1 MENRSQKILTSLLQY
16 YKDNKLKVM
25 ENIIHAQPNS
35 NKVSLR
41 LVDWLVTNYSKSHN
55 VVYYV
60 NNMPFNVHQSYKNML
75 RAYSKKL
82 FDPFRR
88 HTRVYVNKSDKSDTT
103 VIETTVA
110 QLTFFKWA
118 IDNEVLSYAYEHRND
133 IKEDMDK
140 NTKHRINNQNLS
152 SLENVRSKRKEL
164 SKSSKGANMYSVNI
178 CVTFS

>member
-1 MENRSQKILTSLLQY
+1 MEDRSQKILTSLMKY
-16 YKDNKLKVM
+16 YSDHEKLNM
-25 ENIIHAQPNS
+25 MQQIISAQSSS

-60 NNMPFNVHQSYKNML
+60 NKMPFNMHQSYKNML

-88 HTRVYVNKSDKSDTT
+88 HKRVYLNGDTQS

-118 IDNEVLSYAYEHRND
+118 IENDVLKYAYEHRKT

-140 NTKHRINNQNLS
+140 NTRCRNDESEGSQQ
-152 SLENVRSKRKEL
+152 KRKEMY
-164 SKSSKGANMYSVNI
+164 KTTKKANIYSVNI

>member
-1 MENRSQKILTSLLQY
+1 MEDRSQKILTSLMKY
-16 YKDNKLKVM
+16 YSDHEKLAM
-25 ENIIHAQPNS
+25 MQQIISAQSTS

-60 NNMPFNVHQSYKNML
+60 NKMPFNMHQSYKNML

-88 HTRVYVNKSDKSDTT
+88 HKRVYLNGNIDSS

-118 IDNEVLSYAYEHRND
+118 IENDVLKYAYDNRKT

-140 NTKHRINNQNLS
+140 NTRCRNDESAGAQQ
-152 SLENVRSKRKEL
+152 KRKEMY
-164 SKSSKGANMYSVNI
+164 KTTKKANMYSVNI

>member
-1 MENRSQKILTSLLQY
+1 MEDRSQKILASLMKY
-16 YKDNKLKVM
+16 YGDHEKLSM
-25 ENIIHAQPNS
+25 MQQIISAQSTS

-60 NNMPFNVHQSYKNML
+60 NKMPFNMHQSYKNML

-88 HTRVYVNKSDKSDTT
+88 HKRVYLNGDTPGSNG

-118 IDNEVLSYAYEHRND
+118 IENDVLKYAYEHRKT

-140 NTKHRINNQNLS
+140 NTRYRNDESAGAQQ
-152 SLENVRSKRKEL
+152 KRKEMY
-164 SKSSKGANMYSVNI
+164 KTTKKANMYSVNI

>member
-1 MENRSQKILTSLLQY
+1 MEDRSQKILSSLMKY
-16 YKDNKLKVM
+16 YNDANKLNM
-25 ENIIHAQPNS
+25 MQQIIMAQPSS

-41 LVDWLVTNYSKSHN
+41 LVDWLVTNYSKTHN

-60 NNMPFNVHQSYKNML
+60 NKMPFNMHQSYKNML

-88 HTRVYVNKSDKSDTT
+88 HKRVYLNTQPNGVL
-103 VIETTVA
+103 ETTVA

-118 IDNEVLSYAYEHRND
+118 IENNVLQYAYENRGK

-140 NTKHRINNQNLS
+140 NTKS
-152 SLENVRSKRKEL
+152 RSEDSETHRKETY
-164 SKSSKGANMYSVNI
+164 KTTKKANMYSVNI

>member
-1 MENRSQKILTSLLQY
+1 MEDRSQKILTSLMKY
-16 YKDNKLKVM
+16 YNDCEKLNM
-25 ENIIHAQPNS
+25 MQQIILAQPSS

-41 LVDWLVTNYSKSHN
+41 LVDWLVTNYSKTHN

-60 NNMPFNVHQSYKNML
+60 NKIPFNMHHSYKNML

-88 HTRVYVNKSDKSDTT
+88 HKRVYLNPNSASM
-103 VIETTVA
+103 IETTVA

-118 IDNEVLSYAYEHRND
+118 IENEVLKYAYENRKL
-133 IKEDMDK
+133 IKDDMD
-140 NTKHRINNQNLS
+140 NNIKC
-152 SLENVRSKRKEL
+152 RSVSPTAPKRKEMC
-164 SKSSKGANMYSVNI
+164 KTTKKANMYSVNI

>member
-1 MENRSQKILTSLLQY
+1 MEDRSQKILNSLMKY
-16 YKDNKLKVM
+16 YNDKEKLNM
-25 ENIIHAQPNS
+25 MQQIILAQPSS

-41 LVDWLVTNYSKSHN
+41 LVDWLVTNYSKTNN

-60 NNMPFNVHQSYKNML
+60 NKVPFNMHQSYKNML

-88 HTRVYVNKSDKSDTT
+88 HKRVYLNPNSDS

-118 IDNEVLSYAYEHRND
+118 IENDVLKYAYENRKA
-133 IKEDMDK
+133 IKEDMDI
-140 NTKHRINNQNLS
+140 NTKGRANS
-152 SLENVRSKRKEL
+152 STQKRKEMF
-164 SKSSKGANMYSVNI
+164 KTTKKANIYSVNI
-178 CVTFS
+178 CVTFT

>member
-1 MENRSQKILTSLLQY
+1 MEDRSQKILTSLMKY
-16 YKDNKLKVM
+16 YKDPEKLNM
-25 ENIIHAQPNS
+25 MQQIISAQSSS

-60 NNMPFNVHQSYKNML
+60 NKMPFNMHQSYKNML

-88 HTRVYVNKSDKSDTT
+88 HKRVYLNGDNHDNING

-118 IDNEVLSYAYEHRND
+118 IENDVLKYAYENRKT
-133 IKEDMDK
+133 IKDDMDK
-140 NTKHRINNQNLS
+140 NTRCRSDES
-152 SLENVRSKRKEL
+152 SESQQKRKEMY
-164 SKSSKGANMYSVNI
+164 KTTKKANMYSVNI

>member
-1 MENRSQKILTSLLQY
+1 MEDRSQKILNSLMKY
-16 YKDNKLKVM
+16 YNDNEKLNM
-25 ENIIHAQPNS
+25 MQQIILAQPSS

-41 LVDWLVTNYSKSHN
+41 LVDWLVTNYSKTHN

-60 NNMPFNVHQSYKNML
+60 NKMPFNMHQSYKNML

-88 HTRVYVNKSDKSDTT
+88 HKRVYLTT
-103 VIETTVA
+103 TNAQQIESVIETTVA

-118 IDNEVLSYAYEHRND
+118 IENDVLKYVYENRKA

-140 NTKHRINNQNLS
+140 NTRCRTTDA
-152 SLENVRSKRKEL
+152 ENVKRKEMY
-164 SKSSKGANMYSVNI
+164 KTTKKANMYSVNI

>member
-1 MENRSQKILTSLLQY
+1 MEDRSQKILNSLLKY
-16 YKDNKLKVM
+16 YNDHEKLNM
-25 ENIIHAQPNS
+25 MQQIIIAQPSS

-41 LVDWLVTNYSKSHN
+41 LVDWLVTNYSKTHN

-60 NNMPFNVHQSYKNML
+60 NKIPFNMHQSYKNML

-88 HTRVYVNKSDKSDTT
+88 HKRVYLNPNSES

-118 IDNEVLSYAYEHRND
+118 IENDVLKYAYENRKL
-133 IKEDMDK
+133 IKDDMDN
-140 NTKHRINNQNLS
+140 NTKC
-152 SLENVRSKRKEL
+152 RSDVSTTQKRKEMF
-164 SKSSKGANMYSVNI
+164 KTTKKANMYSVNI

>member
-1 MENRSQKILTSLLQY
+1 MEDRSQKILTSLMKY
-16 YKDNKLKVM
+16 YSDHEKLNLM
-25 ENIIHAQPNS
+25 QRIISAQSSS
-35 NKVSLR
+35 NKMSLR

-60 NNMPFNVHQSYKNML
+60 NKMPFNMHQSYKNML

-88 HTRVYVNKSDKSDTT
+88 HKRVYLNGGDTQSNT
-103 VIETTVA
+103 IGVVETTVA

-118 IDNEVLSYAYEHRND
+118 IENDVLKYAYENRKL

-140 NTKHRINNQNLS
+140 NTRFRHDESAGAQQ
-152 SLENVRSKRKEL
+152 KRKEMY
-164 SKSSKGANMYSVNI
+164 KTTKKANMYSVNI